1 MGLMRRLAAFGTAL
15 ALCLGLGGCAGQEQ
29 GESGFAPE
37 ERERLVIYT
46 SHKAEVWRPIVREFE
61 ERTGIWVT
69 VETGGSNELLE
80 RIAPRGGAG
89 AGRRAGRSGYLPGQ

>member
-37 ERERLVIYT
+37 ERERLVIGGVAA
-46 SHKAEVWRPIVREFE
+46 HRPGV
-61 ERTGIWVT
+61 
-69 VETGGSNELLE
+69 
-80 RIAPRGGAG
+80 
-89 AGRRAGRSGYLPGQ
+89 